1 MGQGLFLFYG
11 LIADGFQDKDL
22 LGYDSK

>member
-11 LIADGFQDKDL
+11 LIAYEFQDKDH
-22 LGYDSK
+22 LGYDNN

>member
-1 MGQGLFLFYG
+1 MWQGLFLFYG
-11 LIADGFQDKDL
+11 LIADGFQDKDP